1 MVLQRWDPFREFRP
15 FHDIR
20 RVEATIDRFRR
31 GVSPRYTSATSQP
44 DVTQQPNAWAIP
56 LDVVRDGDNFVA
68 QASLPGVRPED
79 ISVTIDDN
87 VLTISAHTFAE
98 THAETTAETTGETEA
113 PAGEPGEGDTTPEPR
128 TYLLRERRT
137 GALQRSLRL
146 PDSVDA
152 EKAET
157 VYDAGV
163 LTITL
168 PKLEAKKA
176 KQLTV
181 AIPGN

>member
-1 MVLQRWDPFREFRP
+1 MNL
-15 FHDIR
+15 H

-31 GVSPRYTSATSQP
+31 GVSPRYTN
-44 DVTQQPNAWAIP
+44 VTRQVWAIP
-56 LDVVRDGDNFVA
+56 LDVVRGGDNVIA

-87 VLTISAHTFAE
+87 VLTISGSTATEVEQKDAIDEEE
-98 THAETTAETTGETEA
+98 TAQESK
-113 PAGEPGEGDTTPEPR
+113 

-137 GALQRSLRL
+137 GAFQRSIRL

-157 VYDAGV
+157 VYEAGV

-181 AIPGN
+181 AVKGGETVTVE

>member
-1 MVLQRWDPFREFRP
+1 MMLQRWDPFREFRP
-15 FHDIR
+15 FRDIR
-20 RVEATIDRFRR
+20 RVEDTIDRFRR
-31 GVSPRYTSATSQP
+31 GVSPRYHRAAHVVDT
-44 DVTQQPNAWAIP
+44 WAIP
-56 LDVVRDGDNFVA
+56 LDVVRDGDNVVA
-68 QASLPGVRPED
+68 QASLPGVKPED

-87 VLTISAHTFAE
+87 VLTISGRTDV
-98 THAETTAETTGETEA
+98 ETEQSD
-113 PAGEPGEGDTTPEPR
+113 EGDATPDESTQEAR

-137 GALQRSLRL
+137 GAFQRSIRL

-152 EKAET
+152 EQAET
-157 VYDAGV
+157 VYEAGV

-181 AIPGN
+181 AVKGGGAVTVA

>member
-1 MVLQRWDPFREFRP
+1 MVLQRWDLFREFRP

-20 RVEATIDRFRR
+20 RVEATINRFRR
-31 GVSPRYTSATSQP
+31 GVSPCYTSVTRQP
-44 DVTQQPNAWAIP
+44 DVTQQADTWAIP
-56 LDVVRDGDNFVA
+56 LDVVRDGNNVVA

-87 VLTISAHTFAE
+87 VLTISARTYAE
-98 THAETTAETTGETEA
+98 SNQTAD
-113 PAGEPGEGDTTPEPR
+113 EPGEGDPTPEPR

-137 GALQRSLRL
+137 GAFRCSFRL

-163 LTITL
+163 LSITL

-176 KQLTV
+176 KQITV
-181 AIPGN
+181 ATKGGEAASTD